1 MILADLASRAQTA
14 SRSSGTATRPIFAS
28 RVENGYFAASA
39 AWVAVNALNKA
50 DLPTFG
56 RPTMPQLKPIV
67 YGGGAVAAVA
77 SGGAKRRAT
86 SLIKASGAPDSSNGM
101 VSATASIS
109 GSTQSVTS
117 SVKKFCNT

>member
-39 AWVAVNALNKA
+39 AWVAVNALNNA

-56 RPTMPQLKPIV
+56 RPTMPQLKPIDLPGRCCGRRRLGRREAARYFAHKGV
-67 YGGGAVAAVA
+67 GGPGKQQWRGLGHGIDQRLDPV
-77 SGGAKRRAT
+77 GQ
-86 SLIKASGAPDSSNGM
+86 LIAG
-101 VSATASIS
+101 
-109 GSTQSVTS
+109 
-117 SVKKFCNT
+117 